1 MRPPLMKNKVPLC
14 TLTPNARRYT
24 KMGAGVTHENTHKL
38 GNKVQKGILRI
49 DAIKLKANMPA
60 LRAVTNYTL

>member
-1 MRPPLMKNKVPLC
+1 
-14 TLTPNARRYT
+14 
-24 KMGAGVTHENTHKL
+24 MGAGVTHENTHKL

-60 LRAVTNYTL
+60 LRAVTNYTP